1 MISPACWL
9 SVLQKSMGEQLG
21 LNRGDVLDKCHAAA
35 NSAHKR
41 EMADVLHSYRLRRQ
55 LADARR
61 KLEEA
66 AAERA
71 DLRTDL
77 AAVRGSC

>member
-1 MISPACWL
+1 MNQLYAHPLHACH
-9 SVLQKSMGEQLG
+9 M
-21 LNRGDVLDKCHAAA
+21 H
-35 NSAHKR
+35 
-41 EMADVLHSYRLRRQ
+41 RQ
-55 LADARR
+55 LAEARR

-77 AAVRGSC
+77 AAVRHGCLSSPASFSML